1 MMVKLAVTFIAVA
14 LVLAGCGGSS
24 EPTEVTAGPTSTVA
38 LGDSQK
44 AALELKGEP
53 DWLTALDGF
62 VWVKRADGFVTKI
75 DPASNEPVAEV
86 RADTKSDQFCEGIG
100 SGGGFVWS
108 CSGSDVVRIDPKTL
122 EVVDSIPVGKAFS
135 QGRLLFAAGK
145 IWVLSGANSDQLVG
159 IDASTGAPGPP
170 LTLPAACT
178 ELGAGIDRIWAVCP
192 NANTVLGIDPV
203 ALSVEEEVEAT
214 SPAVAVGT
222 ETDLWIG
229 GADGLVRYDRD
240 GLEQKVVFPDLN
252 PTDEGSLAVEG
263 ETVWV
268 RQPAGFLYRID
279 AATNTVEEQIAP
291 DEPLSGGDVL
301 PTPDGLWASAYENNL
316 VLRLRS

>member
-1 MMVKLAVTFIAVA
+1 MLKLTLMLVAA
-14 LVLAGCGGSS
+14 LVVAGCGGSS
-24 EPTEVTAGPTSTVA
+24 EPTEVTGEPAATVA
-38 LGDSQK
+38 LGESEQ
-44 AALELKGEP
+44 ATVGLKGEP

-108 CSGSDVVRIDPKTL
+108 CSGSDVVRIDPNKVA
-122 EVVDSIPVGKAFS
+122 VVDSFPVGKAFS
-135 QGRLLFAAGK
+135 QGRLVFAAGR

-159 IDASTGAPGPP
+159 IDAPTGTPGPP
-170 LTLPAACT
+170 LSLPASCT
-178 ELGAGIDRIWAVCP
+178 ELGAGVDRIWAVCP

-203 ALSVEEEVEAT
+203 APSVEEELEVA
-214 SPAVAVGT
+214 SPTVAVGT
-222 ETDLWIG
+222 ETDVWIG

-240 GLEQKVVFPDLN
+240 GLDQKVVFPELS
-252 PTDEGSLAVEG
+252 PTDEGTVAVSG
-263 ETVWV
+263 DDVWV
-268 RQPAGFLYRID
+268 RQPVGFLYRID
-279 AATNTVEEQIAP
+279 AETNTIEEQILP

-301 PTPDGLWASAYENNL
+301 PTAAGLWASAYENNL

>member
-1 MMVKLAVTFIAVA
+1 MVAAVA
-14 LVLAGCGGSS
+14 VCGAVLSGCGGSS
-24 EPTEVTAGPTSTVA
+24 EPTEVTGEPAAAVA
-38 LGDSQK
+38 LDDSQQ
-44 AALELKGEP
+44 ATLELKGEP

-62 VWVKRADGFVTKI
+62 VWVKRADGYVTKI
-75 DPASNEPVAEV
+75 DTTSNEPVAEV
-86 RADTKSDQFCEGIG
+86 RADTQSDQFCEGIG

-135 QGRLLFAAGK
+135 QGRLVFAADR

-159 IDASTGAPGPP
+159 IDASTGTPGPP
-170 LTLPAACT
+170 LSLPASCT
-178 ELGAGIDRIWAVCP
+178 ELGAGVDRIWAVCP
-192 NANTVLGIDPV
+192 NSNTVLGIDPV
-203 ALSVEEEVEAT
+203 APSVEEEIEVA
-214 SPAVAVGT
+214 SPTVAVGT
-222 ETDLWIG
+222 ETDVWVG

-240 GLEQKVVFPDLN
+240 GLEQQVVFPELN
-252 PTDEGSLAVEG
+252 PTDEGAVAVAG
-263 ETVWV
+263 DDVWV
-268 RQPAGFLYRID
+268 RQPLGFLYRID

-301 PTPDGLWASAYENNL
+301 PTAAGLWASAYENNL